1 MCQSLFKARN
11 ADLPSENR
19 DYSELAIAM
28 EAATTLEFGRDSKA
42 IGKRGGFV
50 VEEKRDASDVF

>member
-28 EAATTLEFGRDSKA
+28 EAATTLEFGRLKSNRKEGRLCSG
-42 IGKRGGFV
+42 GKKGCF
-50 VEEKRDASDVF
+50 